1 MPATTTAFEAAN
13 IFART
18 SGYIEKRYVDI
29 GDRVKA
35 GALLAEIT
43 APELD
48 HQITQAK
55 ATLAQNQATLQQTQ
69 ASRDLAQVTNAR
81 DSKLVKQGWLTLQQ
95 GDNDRLTLKAQQAA
109 VGVAQSNIAAQ
120 EAQIRILGQEKAYQ
134 RVVAPFDGVITQ
146 RNIDNGSL
154 VTSGSTFMFTLMHP
168 DVIRTQVFV
177 PQDEAFGL
185 GPGVDAVV
193 RVPEIPDR
201 GFPGK
206 VTRIASA
213 LQPGSRTL
221 LTEIDVPNP
230 DGALSPGIYCT
241 VELFIPRKTP
251 SMIIPADAVV
261 FDENGL
267 HVAVVE
273 NGTAHLQKITIA
285 RDFGTEVEVHDGVK
299 PGDQVILNP
308 MIDLAEGSKV
318 AARKP
323 GDKLDRRGGRNCDA
337 TPAIHGG
344 RPAVGRPRLPGAGL
358 YHGHHSHGTSI
369 DAGGDRVF
377 PAQWPEPVLGD
388 DPAGRSRHDVGA
400 GAAGFRSNDSGDGRD
415 LCHTDGANH
424 AWNSGRASYFAAVSG
439 WHSRNDASD
448 VCGTD
453 DISSPG
459 QLFHFGK
466 RKPGR
471 GCADGLQ

>member
-1 MPATTTAFEAAN
+1 MTEIRVRPKLDGVQDRRDPETDRVVELPSNVARKPRYGGAMLGASVLLLLVGGLGIGGWRHYQAELNAAATAQQIRTFVPNVRVAAVRDSGSKITVSLPATTTAFEAAN

-35 GALLAEIT
+35 GALLADIT

-48 HQITQAK
+48 HQIAQAK

-69 ASRDLAQVTNAR
+69 ASRDLADVTNGR

-95 GDNDRLTLKAQQAA
+95 GDNDRLTLAAQQAA

-120 EAQIRILGQEKAYQ
+120 EAQIRILEQEKAYQ

-146 RNIDNGSL
+146 RNVDNGSL
-154 VTSGSTFMFTLMHP
+154 VQSQSTFMYTLMHP
-168 DVIRTQVFV
+168 DVIRTQLYV
-177 PQDEAFGL
+177 PQDAAFGVA
-185 GPGVDAVV
+185 PGVDAVV
-193 RVPEIPDR
+193 HVPEIPNR
-201 GFPGK
+201 SFPGK

-221 LTEIDVPNP
+221 LTEVDVPNS

-241 VELFIPRKTP
+241 VELYIPRKTP

-261 FDENGL
+261 FDENGQ

-273 NGTAHLQKITIA
+273 NGTVHLQKIVVA

-308 MIDLAEGSKV
+308 MVNLAEGSKV
-318 AARKP
+318 AV
-323 GDKLDRRGGRNCDA
+323 RNKMR
-337 TPAIHGG
+337 TG
-344 RPAVGRPRLPGAGL
+344 
-358 YHGHHSHGTSI
+358 
-369 DAGGDRVF
+369 
-377 PAQWPEPVLGD
+377 
-388 DPAGRSRHDVGA
+388 
-400 GAAGFRSNDSGDGRD
+400 
-415 LCHTDGANH
+415 
-424 AWNSGRASYFAAVSG
+424 
-439 WHSRNDASD
+439 
-448 VCGTD
+448 
-453 DISSPG
+453 
-459 QLFHFGK
+459 
-466 RKPGR
+466 
-471 GCADGLQ
+471 

>member
-1 MPATTTAFEAAN
+1 MTEIRVRPKLDGGQERVDPDTDRVLAVPNAVRKRRGRYGGTLFGAGALLLLVGGLGFGTWGHYQADLAIAATLQERRTAIPDVRVAAVRDGGGEITVSLPATTTAFEAAN

-18 SGYIEKRYVDI
+18 SGYVEKRYVDI

-55 ATLAQNQATLQQTQ
+55 ATLAQIQATLQQTQ
-69 ASRDLAQVTNAR
+69 ASRELAEVTNAR
-81 DSKLVKQGWLTLQQ
+81 DSKLVTQGWLTRQQ
-95 GDNDRLTLKAQQAA
+95 GDNDRLTLQAQQAA

-120 EAQIRILGQEKAYQ
+120 EAQIRILEQEKTYQ
-134 RVVAPFDGVITQ
+134 RVVAPFDGVITL

-154 VTSGSTFMFTLMHP
+154 VQSGSTFMFTLMHP

-177 PQDEAFGL
+177 PQDAAFGV

-201 GFPGK
+201 SFPGK
-206 VTRIASA
+206 VTRIATA

-241 VELFIPRKTP
+241 VELLIPRKTP

-261 FDENGL
+261 FDQDGL

-273 NGTAHLQKITIA
+273 NGIARLQQITIA
-285 RDFGTEVEVHDGVK
+285 RDFGKEVEVHDGVK

-308 MIDLAEGSKV
+308 MVNLAEGSKV
-318 AARKP
+318 AVRKT
-323 GDKLDRRGGRNCDA
+323 KM
-337 TPAIHGG
+337 
-344 RPAVGRPRLPGAGL
+344 
-358 YHGHHSHGTSI
+358 
-369 DAGGDRVF
+369 
-377 PAQWPEPVLGD
+377 Q
-388 DPAGRSRHDVGA
+388 
-400 GAAGFRSNDSGDGRD
+400 
-415 LCHTDGANH
+415 
-424 AWNSGRASYFAAVSG
+424 AS
-439 WHSRNDASD
+439 
-448 VCGTD
+448 
-453 DISSPG
+453 
-459 QLFHFGK
+459 
-466 RKPGR
+466 
-471 GCADGLQ
+471 

>member
-1 MPATTTAFEAAN
+1 MTEIDRLPRQKDTEDRPDPGSDRVVALPRTRRRGYGGVMLGAGALLLLIGGIGSGAWRHYQADREAVGVTRQGIISVPQVRVAAVRASDSKITVTLPATTTAFEAAN
-13 IFART
+13 IYART

-35 GALLAEIT
+35 GALLADIT

-48 HQITQAK
+48 HQITQAE
-55 ATLAQNQATLQQTQ
+55 ATLAQNKATLQQTQ
-69 ASRDLAQVTNAR
+69 ASHELAQVTNAR

-95 GDNDRLTLKAQQAA
+95 GDNDRLTLQAQQAA
-109 VGVAQSNIAAQ
+109 VGVAQSNIEAQ
-120 EAQIRILGQEKAYQ
+120 QAQIRILGQEKAYQ

-154 VTSGSTFMFTLMHP
+154 VTSGSTFMFTLMHA

-177 PQDEAFGL
+177 PQDEAFGVS
-185 GPGVDAVV
+185 PGVDAVV

-201 GFPGK
+201 TFPGK

-241 VELFIPRKTP
+241 VELYIPRKTP

-261 FDENGL
+261 FDQTGL
-267 HVAVVE
+267 HVAVVQ
-273 NGTAHLQKITIA
+273 NGTVHFQKIAIA

-308 MIDLAEGSKV
+308 MVNLAEGSKV
-318 AARKP
+318 AV
-323 GDKLDRRGGRNCDA
+323 RN
-337 TPAIHGG
+337 TTQ
-344 RPAVGRPRLPGAGL
+344 
-358 YHGHHSHGTSI
+358 TS
-369 DAGGDRVF
+369 
-377 PAQWPEPVLGD
+377 
-388 DPAGRSRHDVGA
+388 
-400 GAAGFRSNDSGDGRD
+400 
-415 LCHTDGANH
+415 
-424 AWNSGRASYFAAVSG
+424 
-439 WHSRNDASD
+439 
-448 VCGTD
+448 
-453 DISSPG
+453 
-459 QLFHFGK
+459 
-466 RKPGR
+466 
-471 GCADGLQ
+471 

>member
-1 MPATTTAFEAAN
+1 MSEVRERPKNEDVQDQPEPQIDRVVELPKDGRKRRRRFRGALLGGGTLLLLVGGLGIGGGRHYQAELAVAATAQQSRTLVPDVRVASVRAADSQITISLPATTLAFEAVN
-13 IFART
+13 VFART

-35 GALLAEIT
+35 GALLADIT

-48 HQITQAK
+48 HQIAQAK
-55 ATLAQNQATLQQTQ
+55 ATLAQDQASLQQTE
-69 ASRDLAQVTNAR
+69 ASRDLADVTNGR

-95 GDNDRLTLKAQQAA
+95 GDNDRLTLAAQKAA

-120 EAQIRILGQEKAYQ
+120 EAQIRILEQEKAYQ

-154 VTSGSTFMFTLMHP
+154 VQSGSTFMFTLMHP
-168 DVIRTQVFV
+168 DVIRTQVYV

-193 RVPEIPDR
+193 RVPEIPGR
-201 GFPGK
+201 TFPGK

-241 VELFIPRKTP
+241 IELFIPRKTP
-251 SMIIPADAVV
+251 SMIIPSDAVV
-261 FDENGL
+261 FDRDGL

-273 NGTAHLQKITIA
+273 NGSAHLKKIAIV

-308 MIDLAEGSKV
+308 MVNLVEGSKV
-318 AARKP
+318 AVRK
-323 GDKLDRRGGRNCDA
+323 
-337 TPAIHGG
+337 
-344 RPAVGRPRLPGAGL
+344 
-358 YHGHHSHGTSI
+358 
-369 DAGGDRVF
+369 
-377 PAQWPEPVLGD
+377 AQTG
-388 DPAGRSRHDVGA
+388 
-400 GAAGFRSNDSGDGRD
+400 
-415 LCHTDGANH
+415 
-424 AWNSGRASYFAAVSG
+424 
-439 WHSRNDASD
+439 
-448 VCGTD
+448 
-453 DISSPG
+453 
-459 QLFHFGK
+459 
-466 RKPGR
+466 
-471 GCADGLQ
+471 

>member
-1 MPATTTAFEAAN
+1 MTETSVRPKRDIVQDRLDPGTDRVVALPNAARPKRRRRYGGALFGATALLLLLGSLGMGGWRHYQAELAVAATMQRNRSAVPEVRVAAVRASGSKITVSLPATTTAFEAAN

-48 HQITQAK
+48 HQIAQAQ
-55 ATLAQNQATLQQTQ
+55 ATLAQNQSTLQQTE
-69 ASRDLAQVTNAR
+69 ASRDLADVTNGR

-120 EAQIRILGQEKAYQ
+120 EAQIRVLGQEKAYQ

-146 RNIDNGSL
+146 RSIDNGSL

-201 GFPGK
+201 SFPGK

-267 HVAVVE
+267 HVAVVK
-273 NGTAHLQKITIA
+273 NGIAHLQKIAIA

-308 MIDLAEGSKV
+308 MIDLADGSKV

-323 GDKLDRRGGRNCDA
+323 A
-337 TPAIHGG
+337 T
-344 RPAVGRPRLPGAGL
+344 
-358 YHGHHSHGTSI
+358 S
-369 DAGGDRVF
+369 
-377 PAQWPEPVLGD
+377 
-388 DPAGRSRHDVGA
+388 
-400 GAAGFRSNDSGDGRD
+400 
-415 LCHTDGANH
+415 
-424 AWNSGRASYFAAVSG
+424 
-439 WHSRNDASD
+439 
-448 VCGTD
+448 
-453 DISSPG
+453 
-459 QLFHFGK
+459 
-466 RKPGR
+466 
-471 GCADGLQ
+471 

>member
-1 MPATTTAFEAAN
+1 LLGATALLLLVGGLGLGGWRHYQAELDVAAAAQQSRTLVPDVRVGIVRASDSKISVTLPATTTAFEAAN

-18 SGYIEKRYVDI
+18 SGYVEKRYVDI
-29 GDRVKA
+29 GDKVKA
-35 GALLAEIT
+35 GTLLADIT

-48 HQITQAK
+48 HQITQAQ
-55 ATLAQNQATLQQTQ
+55 ATLAQDQATLQQTQ
-69 ASRDLAQVTNAR
+69 ASRDLAEVTNGR

-95 GDNDRLTLKAQQAA
+95 GDNDRLTLQAQQAA

-201 GFPGK
+201 TFPGK

-241 VELFIPRKTP
+241 VELLIPRKTP

-261 FDENGL
+261 FDQNGL
-267 HVAVVE
+267 HVAVVDH
-273 NGTAHLQKITIA
+273 GAARLQKITIA
-285 RDFGTEVEVHDGVK
+285 RDFGKEVEVRDGVR
-299 PGDQVILNP
+299 PGDRVILNP
-308 MIDLAEGSKV
+308 MVNLTEGSKV
-318 AARKP
+318 AVRK
-323 GDKLDRRGGRNCDA
+323 
-337 TPAIHGG
+337 TP
-344 RPAVGRPRLPGAGL
+344 
-358 YHGHHSHGTSI
+358 TS
-369 DAGGDRVF
+369 
-377 PAQWPEPVLGD
+377 
-388 DPAGRSRHDVGA
+388 
-400 GAAGFRSNDSGDGRD
+400 
-415 LCHTDGANH
+415 
-424 AWNSGRASYFAAVSG
+424 
-439 WHSRNDASD
+439 
-448 VCGTD
+448 
-453 DISSPG
+453 
-459 QLFHFGK
+459 
-466 RKPGR
+466 
-471 GCADGLQ
+471 

>member
-1 MPATTTAFEAAN
+1 MTETSVRPKREAVQDRLEADTDRVVALPNVAPPKRRRRYGGTLFGATALFLLMGGLAIGGWRHYQAELAVAATMQRSRTAVPEVRLAMVRASDSRITVSLPATTAAFEAAN

-48 HQITQAK
+48 HQIAQAQ
-55 ATLAQNQATLQQTQ
+55 ATLAQNQSTLQQTE
-69 ASRDLAQVTNAR
+69 ASRDLADVTNGR

-120 EAQIRILGQEKAYQ
+120 QAQIRVLGQEKAYQ

-193 RVPEIPDR
+193 RVPEIPGR
-201 GFPGK
+201 SFPGK

-251 SMIIPADAVV
+251 SMIIPADAVI

-267 HVAVVE
+267 HVAVVK
-273 NGTAHLQKITIA
+273 NGIAHLHKIAIA

-318 AARKP
+318 TERKP
-323 GDKLDRRGGRNCDA
+323 A
-337 TPAIHGG
+337 T
-344 RPAVGRPRLPGAGL
+344 
-358 YHGHHSHGTSI
+358 S
-369 DAGGDRVF
+369 
-377 PAQWPEPVLGD
+377 
-388 DPAGRSRHDVGA
+388 
-400 GAAGFRSNDSGDGRD
+400 
-415 LCHTDGANH
+415 
-424 AWNSGRASYFAAVSG
+424 
-439 WHSRNDASD
+439 
-448 VCGTD
+448 
-453 DISSPG
+453 
-459 QLFHFGK
+459 
-466 RKPGR
+466 
-471 GCADGLQ
+471 

>member
-1 MPATTTAFEAAN
+1 MTEIRERPEDEDDVKDRPVPETDRVVALPNAPRKRRRRYGGALLGAGALLFLIGGLGAGTWRQYQADVAVAATAQRSRALVPNVRVAEVRASNSKITVTLPATTTAFEAAN

-35 GALLAEIT
+35 GTVLVDII

-69 ASRDLAQVTNAR
+69 ASRELAEVTNAR
-81 DSKLVKQGWLTLQQ
+81 DSNLVKQGWLTRQQ
-95 GDNDRLTLKAQQAA
+95 GDNDRLTLQAQQAA
-109 VGVAQSNIAAQ
+109 VGVAQSNVAAQ
-120 EAQIRILGQEKAYQ
+120 EAQIRVLEQEKAYQ

-146 RNIDNGSL
+146 RAIDNGSL
-154 VTSGSTFMFTLMHP
+154 VQSGSTFMFTLMHP
-168 DVIRTQVFV
+168 DVIRTQLYV
-177 PQDEAFGL
+177 PQDEAYGL

-201 GFPGK
+201 TFPGN
-206 VTRIASA
+206 VTRIATA

-251 SMIIPADAVV
+251 SMMIPADAVV
-261 FDENGL
+261 FDQNGL

-273 NGTAHLQKITIA
+273 NGIARLQKITIA
-285 RDFGTEVEVHDGVK
+285 RDFGKEVEVHDGVK

-308 MIDLAEGSKV
+308 MVNLADGSRV
-318 AARKP
+318 AARK
-323 GDKLDRRGGRNCDA
+323 LQ
-337 TPAIHGG
+337 
-344 RPAVGRPRLPGAGL
+344 
-358 YHGHHSHGTSI
+358 TS
-369 DAGGDRVF
+369 
-377 PAQWPEPVLGD
+377 
-388 DPAGRSRHDVGA
+388 
-400 GAAGFRSNDSGDGRD
+400 
-415 LCHTDGANH
+415 
-424 AWNSGRASYFAAVSG
+424 
-439 WHSRNDASD
+439 
-448 VCGTD
+448 
-453 DISSPG
+453 
-459 QLFHFGK
+459 
-466 RKPGR
+466 
-471 GCADGLQ
+471 

>member
-1 MPATTTAFEAAN
+1 MTKIRVRTEDEAVQDGLDPETDRVVALPNVARKRRRRYGGALLGGAALLLLVGGLGIGGWRHYQARLDVAATAQQSRTLVPDVRVAAVRASDSKITVSLPATTTAFEAAN

-29 GDRVKA
+29 GDQVKA
-35 GALLAEIT
+35 GALLANIT

-55 ATLAQNQATLQQTQ
+55 ATLTQIQATLQQTQ

-81 DSKLVKQGWLTLQQ
+81 DSNLVQKGWLTAQQ
-95 GDNDRLTLKAQQAA
+95 GDNDRLTLQAQQAA

-120 EAQIRILGQEKAYQ
+120 EAQIRILG
-134 RVVAPFDGVITQ
+134 
-146 RNIDNGSL
+146 SL
-154 VTSGSTFMFTLMHP
+154 VQSGSTFMFTLMHP
-168 DVIRTQVFV
+168 NVIRTQVFV

-201 GFPGK
+201 AFPGK

-241 VELFIPRKTP
+241 VELFVPRKTP

-261 FDENGL
+261 FDQNGL

-273 NGTAHLQKITIA
+273 NGTVHLQKIAIA
-285 RDFGTEVEVHDGVK
+285 RDFGTEVEVHDGVR

-308 MIDLAEGSKV
+308 MVNLAEGNKV
-318 AARKP
+318 AVRK
-323 GDKLDRRGGRNCDA
+323 DK
-337 TPAIHGG
+337 
-344 RPAVGRPRLPGAGL
+344 PR
-358 YHGHHSHGTSI
+358 TS
-369 DAGGDRVF
+369 
-377 PAQWPEPVLGD
+377 
-388 DPAGRSRHDVGA
+388 
-400 GAAGFRSNDSGDGRD
+400 
-415 LCHTDGANH
+415 
-424 AWNSGRASYFAAVSG
+424 
-439 WHSRNDASD
+439 
-448 VCGTD
+448 
-453 DISSPG
+453 
-459 QLFHFGK
+459 
-466 RKPGR
+466 
-471 GCADGLQ
+471 

>member
-1 MPATTTAFEAAN
+1 MSEVRERPKNEDVQDQPDPQIDRVVELPKDGRKRRRRFRGALLGGGTLLLLVGGLGIGGWRHYQAELAVAATAQQSRTLVPDVRVASVRAADSQITISLPATTLAFEAAN
-13 IFART
+13 VFART
-18 SGYIEKRYVDI
+18 SGYVEKRYVDI

-35 GALLAEIT
+35 GALLADIT

-48 HQITQAK
+48 HQIAQAK
-55 ATLAQNQATLQQTQ
+55 ATLAQDQASLQQTQ
-69 ASRDLAQVTNAR
+69 AGRDLADVTNGR

-95 GDNDRLTLKAQQAA
+95 GDNDRLTLAAQKAA

-120 EAQIRILGQEKAYQ
+120 EAQIRILEQEKAYQ

-154 VTSGSTFMFTLMHP
+154 VQSGSTFMFTLMHP
-168 DVIRTQVFV
+168 DVIRTQVYV

-193 RVPEIPDR
+193 RVPEIPGR
-201 GFPGK
+201 TFPGK

-241 VELFIPRKTP
+241 IELFIPRKTP
-251 SMIIPADAVV
+251 SMIIPSDAVV
-261 FDENGL
+261 FDRDGL

-273 NGTAHLQKITIA
+273 NGSAHLKKIAIV

-308 MIDLAEGSKV
+308 MVNLVEGSKV
-318 AARKP
+318 AVRK
-323 GDKLDRRGGRNCDA
+323 
-337 TPAIHGG
+337 
-344 RPAVGRPRLPGAGL
+344 
-358 YHGHHSHGTSI
+358 
-369 DAGGDRVF
+369 
-377 PAQWPEPVLGD
+377 AQTG
-388 DPAGRSRHDVGA
+388 
-400 GAAGFRSNDSGDGRD
+400 
-415 LCHTDGANH
+415 
-424 AWNSGRASYFAAVSG
+424 
-439 WHSRNDASD
+439 
-448 VCGTD
+448 
-453 DISSPG
+453 
-459 QLFHFGK
+459 
-466 RKPGR
+466 
-471 GCADGLQ
+471 

>member
-1 MPATTTAFEAAN
+1 MPLGQLYKLAKKEGTFTMYGDGIRHHAFSGFRAEAGYWVNDNWAGEVSFFQFETKNKRFHIESDGEPSIGRHYLDVSSSNNAN
-13 IFART
+13 TNTYLIFAEPANPNMAGSTRT

-29 GDRVKA
+29 GDQVKA
-35 GALLAEIT
+35 GALLANII

-69 ASRDLAQVTNAR
+69 ASRELAQVTNAR
-81 DSKLVKQGWLTLQQ
+81 DSNLVKQGWLTLQQ
-95 GDNDRLTLKAQQAA
+95 GDNDRLTLQAQQAA

-120 EAQIRILGQEKAYQ
+120 EAQIRILEQEKAYQ

-168 DVIRTQVFV
+168 NVIRTQVFV
-177 PQDEAFGL
+177 PQDQAFGL
-185 GPGVDAVV
+185 APGVDAVV
-193 RVPEIPDR
+193 RVPEIPGR
-201 GFPGK
+201 SFPGK

-230 DGALSPGIYCT
+230 DGALDPGIYCT

-251 SMIIPADAVV
+251 SMIVPADAVV
-261 FDENGL
+261 FDQNGL

-285 RDFGTEVEVHDGVK
+285 RDFGTEVEVHDGVR

-308 MIDLAEGSKV
+308 MVNLAEGSKV
-318 AARKP
+318 AVRKP
-323 GDKLDRRGGRNCDA
+323 Q
-337 TPAIHGG
+337 
-344 RPAVGRPRLPGAGL
+344 
-358 YHGHHSHGTSI
+358 TS
-369 DAGGDRVF
+369 
-377 PAQWPEPVLGD
+377 
-388 DPAGRSRHDVGA
+388 
-400 GAAGFRSNDSGDGRD
+400 
-415 LCHTDGANH
+415 
-424 AWNSGRASYFAAVSG
+424 
-439 WHSRNDASD
+439 
-448 VCGTD
+448 
-453 DISSPG
+453 
-459 QLFHFGK
+459 
-466 RKPGR
+466 
-471 GCADGLQ
+471 

>member
-1 MPATTTAFEAAN
+1 MTEIRVRPKNEEVQDRPDPETDRVVTLPGAVPQRRSRRGGLLFGASALLLLAGGLALGGWRHYQAELEVAATSQQSRALVPDVRVATVRASDGKISVTLPATTTAFEAAN

-18 SGYIEKRYVDI
+18 NGYIEKRYVDI

-35 GALLAEIT
+35 GALLANIV

-48 HQITQAK
+48 HQIAQAK
-55 ATLAQNQATLQQTQ
+55 ATLAQNKATLQQTQ
-69 ASRDLAQVTNAR
+69 ASHELAQVTNAR

-95 GDNDRLTLKAQQAA
+95 GDNDRLTLQAQQAA
-109 VGVAQSNIAAQ
+109 VGVAQSNIEAQ

-177 PQDEAFGL
+177 PQDQAFGL
-185 GPGVDAVV
+185 GPGVEAVV

-206 VTRIASA
+206 VTRIATA

-230 DGALSPGIYCT
+230 DGALSPGVYCT
-241 VELFIPRKTP
+241 VELHIPRKTS

-261 FDENGL
+261 FDQNGL

-285 RDFGTEVEVHDGVK
+285 RDFGKEVEVHEGVK

-308 MIDLAEGSKV
+308 MVDLVDGSKV
-318 AARKP
+318 TVRTARK
-323 GDKLDRRGGRNCDA
+323 
-337 TPAIHGG
+337 
-344 RPAVGRPRLPGAGL
+344 
-358 YHGHHSHGTSI
+358 SQTS
-369 DAGGDRVF
+369 
-377 PAQWPEPVLGD
+377 
-388 DPAGRSRHDVGA
+388 
-400 GAAGFRSNDSGDGRD
+400 
-415 LCHTDGANH
+415 
-424 AWNSGRASYFAAVSG
+424 
-439 WHSRNDASD
+439 
-448 VCGTD
+448 
-453 DISSPG
+453 
-459 QLFHFGK
+459 
-466 RKPGR
+466 
-471 GCADGLQ
+471 

>member
-1 MPATTTAFEAAN
+1 MSEVRERPKNEDVQDQPDPQIDRVVELPKDGRKRRRRFRDALLGGGTLLLLVGGLGIGGWRHYQAELAVAATAQQTRTLVPDVRVASVRAADSQITISLPATALAFEAAN
-13 IFART
+13 VFART

-35 GALLAEIT
+35 GALLADIT

-48 HQITQAK
+48 HQIAQAK
-55 ATLAQNQATLQQTQ
+55 ATLAQDQASLQQTQ
-69 ASRDLAQVTNAR
+69 ASRDLADVTNGR

-95 GDNDRLTLKAQQAA
+95 GDNDRLTLAAQKAA

-120 EAQIRILGQEKAYQ
+120 EAQIRILEQEKAYQ

-154 VTSGSTFMFTLMHP
+154 VQSGSTFMFTLMHP
-168 DVIRTQVFV
+168 DVIRTQVYV

-193 RVPEIPDR
+193 RVPEIPGR
-201 GFPGK
+201 TFPGK

-241 VELFIPRKTP
+241 IELFIPRKTP
-251 SMIIPADAVV
+251 SMIIPSDAVV
-261 FDENGL
+261 FDRDGL

-273 NGTAHLQKITIA
+273 NGSAHLKKIAIV

-308 MIDLAEGSKV
+308 MVNLVEGSKV
-318 AARKP
+318 AVRK
-323 GDKLDRRGGRNCDA
+323 
-337 TPAIHGG
+337 
-344 RPAVGRPRLPGAGL
+344 
-358 YHGHHSHGTSI
+358 
-369 DAGGDRVF
+369 
-377 PAQWPEPVLGD
+377 AQTG
-388 DPAGRSRHDVGA
+388 
-400 GAAGFRSNDSGDGRD
+400 
-415 LCHTDGANH
+415 
-424 AWNSGRASYFAAVSG
+424 
-439 WHSRNDASD
+439 
-448 VCGTD
+448 
-453 DISSPG
+453 
-459 QLFHFGK
+459 
-466 RKPGR
+466 
-471 GCADGLQ
+471 